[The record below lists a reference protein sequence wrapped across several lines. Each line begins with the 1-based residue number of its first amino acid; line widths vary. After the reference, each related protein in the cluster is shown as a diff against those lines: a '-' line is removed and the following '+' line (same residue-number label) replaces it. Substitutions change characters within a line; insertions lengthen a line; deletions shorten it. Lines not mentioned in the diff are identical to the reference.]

1 MSMQPHHES
10 NDDPTIP
17 AEQHP
22 GAPKPARGPNV
33 TLIVLGVVA
42 LLAVIFFFQNNHRV
56 KVTFWVVSP
65 TWTVRWTILL
75 SILVGVLIDR
85 LVTMWWH
92 RRQKKRAD

>member
-10 NDDPTIP
+10 NDDPTIS

-65 TWTVRWTILL
+65 TWTVCWTILL

-85 LVTMWWH
+85 LGTMWWR
-92 RRQKKRAD
+92 RRQKKRTD